1 MRGILVIFER
11 ELKAYFNSPIAYIFS
26 AVFLLLTCS
35 MFMNDFFLESVADMT
50 TYFRPLPYIMILFL
64 PAIAMRLWAEERKD
78 NTYELLVTL
87 PLRRGELI
95 LGKYG
100 AAFIFFLITLA
111 GTLPLVAM
119 LYVLGSPDGG
129 KIVASYIGTIFLGA
143 LYLAIGSFLSSVTRD
158 QIVAYLLSV
167 LVLALYYVSG
177 NEMVASVLDG
187 LWPGRQVGSFLRD
200 TFSAVPHYEA
210 FTRGIIDFQGLI
222 YFTLLIAFALW
233 MNALV
238 LARDKR

>member
-1 MRGILVIFER
+1 M
-11 ELKAYFNSPIAYIFS
+11 KAYFDSPIAYIFT

-35 MFMNDFFLESVADMT
+35 MFMNSFFLESVADMAE
-50 TYFRPLPYIMILFL
+50 YFKPLPYIMILFL

-87 PLRRGELI
+87 PLRRGEI
-95 LGKYG
+95 MLGKYF
-100 AAFIFFLITLA
+100 ASFAFFLIALA
-111 GTLPLVAM
+111 GTLPLVVM
-119 LYVLGSPDGG
+119 LYTLGDPDTG
-129 KIVASYIGTIFLGA
+129 KVISSYIGTIFLGA
-143 LYLAIGSFLSSVTRD
+143 LYLAIGSFLSSITRD

-177 NEMVASVLDG
+177 NEMVASVIDG
-187 LWPGRQVGSFLRD
+187 LWPGKQVGSFLRD

-222 YFTLLIAFALW
+222 YFTLLIGLALW